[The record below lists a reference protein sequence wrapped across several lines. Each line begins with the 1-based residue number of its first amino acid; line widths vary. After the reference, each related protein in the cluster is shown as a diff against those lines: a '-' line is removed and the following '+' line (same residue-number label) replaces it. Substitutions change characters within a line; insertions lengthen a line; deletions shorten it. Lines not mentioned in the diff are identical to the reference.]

1 MHSSKTLLVLCGP
14 TATGKSGLAQQLA
27 HYLNV
32 PVLNADSRQVY
43 RGFDIGTAK
52 PTAQERL
59 EVEHLLIDVADPT
72 ENFNAIRYQALANTE
87 IERLHREGRV
97 ALLVGG
103 SGLYLRAVSMGLT
116 PPAVPPDPKLRA
128 HLQPLTASELHH
140 QLQAQDPDSAR
151 RIHPNDRVR
160 LERALE
166 VCLSTGQPLSAQQSR
181 HPPDY
186 AVRTIGLC
194 AERSLLTE
202 RIAARTYRMLARGW
216 LEEVACLR
224 ERYGSDLP
232 LLQTLGYG
240 ELGSHLAGDMSLE
253 AAIERTIIRTRQFA
267 KRQMT
272 WFRADST
279 IQWLDISAGEQSLW
293 EQTQRLVDGL

>member
-1 MHSSKTLLVLCGP
+1 MHSPKTLLVLCGP
-14 TATGKSGLAQQLA
+14 TATGKSGLAQRLA
-27 HYLNV
+27 QYLNV

-52 PTAQERL
+52 PTARERL

-72 ENFNAIRYQALANTE
+72 ENFNAIRYQALANVE
-87 IERLHREGRV
+87 IERLHCEDRV

-128 HLQPLTASELHH
+128 HLQQLTTPELHY
-140 QLQAQDPDSAR
+140 QLQVQDPYSAQ

-166 VCLSTGQPLSAQQSR
+166 VCLSTGQPLSTQQSR

-186 AVRTIGLC
+186 KVRTIGLC

-202 RIAARTYRMLARGW
+202 RIAARTRRMLACGW
-216 LEEVACLR
+216 LEEVVCLQ
-224 ERYGSDLP
+224 EKYGSNLP

-240 ELGSHLAGDMSLE
+240 ELGAYLAGSTSLE
-253 AAIERTIIRTRQFA
+253 AAVERTIIRTRQFA

-279 IQWLDISAGEQSLW
+279 IQWLDISAGEQALW
-293 EQTQRLVDGL
+293 EQTRRLVDGL